1 MFALLIRALRV
12 EMLVSVF
19 GFVEYKPPKVMSY
32 ILASMRGK
40 SESNLLLQE
49 TDWQWRGCSF

>member
-49 TDWQWRGCSF
+49 TD